1 MTRHDDMLYVALMR
15 DEVRGVLKAVEGC
28 SRGGVCGRVL
38 SEAKTVYVAPD
49 ATMADNESAHQE
61 RAEGGVG

>member
-1 MTRHDDMLYVALMR
+1 MLYVALMR
-15 DEVRGVLKAVEGC
+15 DEVREAIDTVSET
-28 SRGGVCGRVL
+28 SREGVCGRVL